1 LSKFSKFEW
10 LWQKSISK
18 SIKEFSKGSDKP
30 QLFTYE
36 AEFKKFSQTEEQI
49 QKIEPTFIIG
59 AMQLKT
65 QALVVGLKQ
74 YTKEWKNEYAED
86 LHKKAKAELYRL
98 SDHISELNDKLS
110 KTVVKD
116 IDSLGIVMEKLQE
129 IRSFQTVID
138 ISFNPVMEM
147 YTLLDNN
154 LPGGITDKD
163 ESDARI
169 FLWSKWN
176 NLVDL
181 SEKINRGL
189 AHEQAQ
195 YLRTLKKD
203 IKILVKDIADFRGDY
218 EKNGP
223 MVEGIVPKEAIERL
237 KRFDEQYE
245 VR

>member
-1 LSKFSKFEW
+1 
-10 LWQKSISK
+10 
-18 SIKEFSKGSDKP
+18 
-30 QLFTYE
+30 
-36 AEFKKFSQTEEQI
+36 
-49 QKIEPTFIIG
+49 
-59 AMQLKT
+59 
-65 QALVVGLKQ
+65 
-74 YTKEWKNEYAED
+74 
-86 LHKKAKAELYRL
+86 
-98 SDHISELNDKLS
+98 
-110 KTVVKD
+110 
-116 IDSLGIVMEKLQE
+116 
-129 IRSFQTVID
+129 
-138 ISFNPVMEM
+138 MEM

-176 NLVDL
+176 NLVDM

-245 VR
+245 VREHQFKINFKGEELFGLQHQKYPALEKTKAELANLKKLYNLYSEVIKEITAFQ